1 MSAVPSSL
9 VNVSLNVIV
18 DNAVLPVFT
27 IVIVKTAVSLAPGK
41 SSPLSINSPVFV
53 TSITGLTEKSILVGS
68 LTKFPSASF
77 PSSLTSVIS
86 LVKPGELA
94 VAVTVLR
101 IHPESISTDPIVYVA
116 V

>member
-1 MSAVPSSL
+1 MRAVPSSL

-18 DNAVLPVFT
+18 DNAVLPVFN
-27 IVIVKTAVSLAPGK
+27 IVIVKTAVSLGPGK
-41 SSPLSINSPVFV
+41 SSPLSINIPVFV

-68 LTKFPSASF
+68 STKFPSASLS
-77 PSSLTSVIS
+77 SSLISEIS

>member
-1 MSAVPSSL
+1 M
-9 VNVSLNVIV
+9 V
-18 DNAVLPVFT
+18 DNAVLPVFN
-27 IVIVKTAVSLAPGK
+27 IDIVKTAVSLAPGK
-41 SSPLSINSPVFV
+41 SSPLLSTNSPVFV
-53 TSITGLTEKSILVGS
+53 TSITGSTEKSILVGS

-86 LVKPGELA
+86 FEDPGELA

>member
-1 MSAVPSSL
+1 M
-9 VNVSLNVIV
+9 NVSLNVTV
-18 DNAVLPVFT
+18 DKAVLPVFNK
-27 IVIVKTAVSLAPGK
+27 IIVKTAVSLTPGK
-41 SSPLSINSPVFV
+41 SSPLSTKTPTLVA
-53 TSITGLTEKSILVGS
+53 SITGSTEKSICVLS
-68 LTKFPSASF
+68 LTRFPSLSL

-86 LVKPGELA
+86 FEDPGELA

>member
-9 VNVSLNVIV
+9 VNVSLNVMV

-27 IVIVKTAVSLAPGK
+27 MSIVKTAVSPAPGK
-41 SSPLSINSPVFV
+41 SFPLSTKTPVLV
-53 TSITGLTEKSILVGS
+53 ASISGSTEKSICVLS
-68 LTKFPSASF
+68 LTRFPSLSL

-86 LVKPGELA
+86 FEDPGELA